1 MTQKPLPPKRARIP
15 TELGRLQTL
24 PEGDGAYAFFGKGPR
39 LLVIGLGPDPRAL
52 AFARDFEDA
61 GISYLE
67 CPGVLA
73 RIQPPESWKRIFS
86 LPAWLAENG
95 CGRIAFYT
103 PGLRFFPSFYAPLW
117 AMLQL
122 KDAPAPGFREKTV
135 LLPGDEGTLLTREVA
150 QAFQTLG
157 FQAAPL
163 PAAADPP
170 RLARL
175 LREWA
180 PALFFSINFR
190 GLDDYGEAWHLL
202 RAAQVPVAV
211 WCVDNPWHLVS
222 RLRSPF
228 WKECPLF
235 VTDPAFVPGL
245 KAAGAKNARFL
256 PLAAGQH
263 FFYLPDARPGV
274 PLQPLVFVGRS
285 AFPNKAGFFAG
296 LALNDAE
303 HEEIRQALLH
313 GERRDFFYWESRR
326 LDAGGQ
332 PQDLWPGSR
341 ARQTGFLAEESS
353 RAWRRLCLAAAC
365 ETGISVFGDSGFA
378 DIVPEADL
386 HPPVDYYGQL
396 PRLYAAARY
405 SLALTSLLLPKGLNQ
420 RHFDVWAA
428 GGMLVSDNTPGLA
441 LFPPRLTEEIVFRA
455 PGELPGLINRLE
467 RDATLRQD
475 LKKAWR
481 QEILAS
487 HTYEARLAS
496 LLDALSL

>member
-1 MTQKPLPPKRARIP
+1 MTKKPIPPRRARIP

-24 PEGDGAYAFFGKGPR
+24 PEGDGAYTFFGDGSR
-39 LLVIGLGPDPRAL
+39 LLVIGLGPDPHAL
-52 AFARDFEDA
+52 AFTRNFEDTE
-61 GISYLE
+61 ICYLE
-67 CPGVLA
+67 CPGMLA
-73 RIQPPESWKRIFS
+73 HVQAPKHWKRIFS

-95 CGRIAFYT
+95 GGKIAFYT
-103 PGLRFFPSFYAPLW
+103 PGPRFFPSFYAPLW

-122 KDAPAPGFREKTV
+122 KDAPPPAPAEKTV
-135 LLPGDEGTLLTREVA
+135 LLPGDAGGLLTKEA
-150 QAFQTLG
+150 TQAFQTLG
-157 FQAAPL
+157 FRTAPL
-163 PAAADPP
+163 PAAADIS

-175 LREWA
+175 LREQR

-202 RAAQVPVAV
+202 RAAHVPVAI

-228 WKECPLF
+228 WREAPLF

-245 KAAGAKNARFL
+245 KAAGAKNTRFL

-263 FFYLPDARPGV
+263 FFHFPAVELKL

-296 LALNDAE
+296 LTLKEAE
-303 HEEIRQALLH
+303 QEEIRQALLR
-313 GERRDFFYWESRR
+313 GERRDFFYWASRP
-326 LDAGGQ
+326 DVGCQ
-332 PQDLWPGSR
+332 PQNFWPGTQVR
-341 ARQTGFLAEESS
+341 RTGFLAEECS
-353 RAWRRLCLAAAC
+353 RAWRRLCLAAAR
-365 ETGISVFGDSGFA
+365 EQGISVFGDRGFA
-378 DIVPEADL
+378 DIIPEEDL
-386 HPPVDYYGQL
+386 YPPIDYYGQL
-396 PRLYAAARY
+396 PRLYATARY

-441 LFPPRLTEEIVFRA
+441 LFPPRLTEEIVFRT
-455 PGELPGLINRLE
+455 PGELSGLIDRLE
-467 RDATLRQD
+467 RDASLRQD

-487 HTYEARLAS
+487 HTYKARIAA
-496 LLDALSL
+496 LLEALSL